1 MRTYW
6 KPKAFITK
14 LQTLVSEERGV
25 TLVEEL
31 VTVAVI
37 GLGIVILVAMI
48 TTGAVGV
55 RKIDDRVKAETLAR
69 SQLELIKDADYQP
82 DPTAIPYPPV
92 SPPPDYS
99 VTVNIEYWNAST
111 ESFSPTV
118 RDDGLQRIT
127 VSVTSDGEGLVQIEE
142 YKVDRE

>member
-1 MRTYW
+1 MKT
-6 KPKAFITK
+6 KQNPTPSITR
-14 LQTLVSEERGV
+14 LQTLFSEERGV

-55 RKIDDRVKAETLAR
+55 RQIDDRVKAETLAR

-92 SPPPDYS
+92 TTSPDYS
-99 VTVNIEYWNAST
+99 VTIHIEYWNAST
-111 ESFSPTV
+111 ETFSPNV

-127 VSVTSDGEGLVQIEE
+127 VSVTSDGEGLVQIAE